1 MPWQNNGDG
10 ERPNPW
16 GNGPRRGGGGEPPNF
31 DEYIRKGQ
39 DQLRKALP
47 GGKGL
52 PFLVFVVLALIYAY
66 SGFYQVKTNE
76 QAVVLRFGEWV
87 ASSSP
92 GPHFHFPP
100 FEKVEIRGVTDENQ
114 ISIGSRVQ
122 ESRRTGR
129 QSFARLDESLMLT
142 QDENIVDVRF
152 NVVWRI
158 KDLGHYLF
166 KMQDPDGTIK
176 SVAESA
182 MREMIGQ
189 NKITPIITK
198 ARGQIEQ
205 SVKELIQTT
214 LDDYQAG
221 VDVLRVQIIE
231 SEAPE
236 EVKDAFLDV
245 QRAEADQQRFQNE
258 ATKYRNEV
266 IPQAEGKAEQMTQ
279 AAEAYRAQTVARAQG
294 EAARFMSVYNE
305 YVLAKDV
312 TKKRIYLETMEEIL
326 GGMDKIILDGEAGKG
341 AVPYLSLDQVKK
353 KSGGE

>member
-10 ERPNPW
+10 DRPNPW
-16 GNGPRRGGGGEPPNF
+16 GNGPRRGGGGGEPPNF

-47 GGKGL
+47 GGKGA
-52 PFLVFVVLALIYAY
+52 PFLILAALVLFYLYW
-66 SGFYQVKTNE
+66 GFYQVKTNE

-87 ASSSP
+87 SSSAP

-100 FEKVEIRGVTDENQ
+100 FEEVEIRGVTDENQ
-114 ISIGSRVQ
+114 VSIGSRVT
-122 ESRRTGR
+122 ESRRSGR
-129 QSFARLDESLMLT
+129 QSFARPDESLMLT

-158 KDLGHYLF
+158 KDLGNYLF
-166 KMQDPDGTIK
+166 RLQDPDGTIK

-189 NKITPIITK
+189 SKITPIITT

-258 ATKYRNEV
+258 ATKYRNQV
-266 IPQAEGKAEQMTQ
+266 IPKAEGEAEQMVQ
-279 AAEAYRAQTVARAQG
+279 QAEAYRAQVIARAQG
-294 EAARFMSVYNE
+294 EAARFSSVYNE

-326 GGMDKIILDGEAGKG
+326 SGMDKIILDDKAGT
-341 AVPYLSLDQVKK
+341 VPYLPLDQLNKK